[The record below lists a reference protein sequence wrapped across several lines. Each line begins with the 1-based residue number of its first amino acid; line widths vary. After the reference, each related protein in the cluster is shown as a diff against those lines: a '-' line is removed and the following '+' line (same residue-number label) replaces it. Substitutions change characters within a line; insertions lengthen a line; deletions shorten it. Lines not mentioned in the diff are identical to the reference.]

1 MPKDR
6 TLNYRMRNSLKKKT
20 NENPELNTEPL
31 PLPERLTPSRPN
43 FEPANPKTKPRVNQ
57 STALKSFTLPTKPD
71 LNQIPEN
78 EKMFASIKYIISA
91 QNAHTLASLNSDEY
105 GELLLNKFNQRLLEK
120 LTKIN
125 SEYFDRKNKRI
136 EEIKE
141 LEKQKKIDYANF
153 IKDLAAGPQ
162 EFLDNSKRIFH
173 EDKLNAFRELE
184 KR

>member
-20 NENPELNTEPL
+20 NENPQLNNESL
-31 PLPERLTPSRPN
+31 PLPERLTPSKPS
-43 FEPANPKTKPRVNQ
+43 FEPTNERTKLRVHQNPTTKNF
-57 STALKSFTLPTKPD
+57 ALPPKPD
-71 LNQIPEN
+71 LNQMPEN
-78 EKMFASIKYIISA
+78 EKMLASIKHIISV
-91 QNAHTLASLNSDEY
+91 QHVHTLSALKSDEY
-105 GELLLNKFNQRLLEK
+105 GELLLSKFNQKLNEK

-125 SEYFDRKNKRI
+125 LEYFDRKNKRI

-141 LEKQKKIDYANF
+141 LEKQKKLDYNNF

-173 EDKLNAFRELE
+173 EDKMNAFREME
-184 KR
+184 KK